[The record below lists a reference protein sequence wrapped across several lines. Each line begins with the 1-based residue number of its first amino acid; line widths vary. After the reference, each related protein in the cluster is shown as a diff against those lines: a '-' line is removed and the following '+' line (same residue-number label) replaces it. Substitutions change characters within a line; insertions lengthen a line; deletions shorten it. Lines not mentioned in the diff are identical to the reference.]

1 MVSLEQGIAERRS
14 IRKFRAGQIPQ
25 DLLREILDLAR
36 WAPSWG
42 NTQCWSFYAM
52 TGTALEGFKK
62 SNREKLAQGNAY
74 SPDIPMPESW
84 PDEIKRRYG
93 ETGRLVLGSL
103 AIERSDA
110 AGRTNFYEEMASLF
124 RGQPV
129 WSSGASHGT
138 SASEY
143 AMLDMGLVIPDDLPC
158 CPRQGHRILHHG
170 RLCGGIRICCAR
182 HAASRRMFGSPWAS
196 PWGSADTD
204 HPVNAFTRPRLGLDE
219 MVHWIA

>member
-124 RGQPV
+124 
-129 WSSGASHGT
+129 GATCLVVGCIPRDVRI
-138 SASEY
+138 EY
-143 AMLDMGLVIPDDLPC
+143 AMLDMGLVIQTICLAA
-158 CPRQGHRILHHG
+158 HAK
-170 RLCGGIRICCAR
+170 GIGSCIM
-182 HAASRRMFGSPWAS
+182 AASVGYPDLLRKACGIPEDVRIAMGVAL
-196 PWGSADTD
+196 GYADTD